1 MADAPRVT
9 KVIKKTKEIRKKIED
24 DLDEMPDLKRP
35 NDILSANKVAGWSLH
50 FFPTTGT
57 LWDSCYG
64 INYPYAVC
72 PWVPTIMVTFY
83 PSVRHGFLEKGCR
96 LFKVLLG
103 NTAHFH
109 SQY

>member
-1 MADAPRVT
+1 MLPRNFLIVQPCGFY
-9 KVIKKTKEIRKKIED
+9 
-24 DLDEMPDLKRP
+24 LLF
-35 NDILSANKVAGWSLH
+35 GHFLH

-96 LFKVLLG
+96 LFKVLYTPLG
-103 NTAHFH
+103 IILPFTIASTGVISFAPPTVP
-109 SQY
+109 